1 MSLVT
6 EQRTEIWGQVIGCAV
21 LIAAGIGLD
30 GKRSIL
36 GGRPALSEAEV
47 HWRTFLAS
55 LQEPGLS
62 GIQLI
67 VSDDHAGLGA
77 VRSAY
82 IWGQVIYRGS
92 LSHGPGVR
100 SSIL

>member
-1 MSLVT
+1 MCLVT

-36 GGRPALSEAEV
+36 GVSPALSEAEV

-55 LQEPGLS
+55 
-62 GIQLI
+62 
-67 VSDDHAGLGA
+67 AG
-77 VRSAY
+77 
-82 IWGQVIYRGS
+82 
-92 LSHGPGVR
+92 
-100 SSIL
+100 SS

>member
-1 MSLVT
+1 MSLGT
-6 EQRTEIWGQVIGCAV
+6 GQCTEIWGQVIGCAVLIAV

-36 GGRPALSEAEV
+36 GGSPALSEAEV

-67 VSDDHAGLGA
+67 VSDDHAGL
-77 VRSAY
+77 V
-82 IWGQVIYRGS
+82 
-92 LSHGPGVR
+92 
-100 SSIL
+100 